1 MDIIADINSRF
12 MKGIMNP
19 NTTDRSRIIA
29 LTNLIKGK
37 ALEMSEISKGK
48 KKHRNEIRTLLQEY
62 VSLIEDAPEDF
73 LFKTASRGWEDDE
86 DWNERED
93 LSSSS
98 KGLCMD
104 HVQNEGR
111 GWFSP
116 RRCRMFIQ
124 ETFGIKYSKDTI
136 WPNELCVRVASKGSI
151 KLYLDENYAQ
161 NREESMSSLKHD
173 IHAAL
178 CEMLQESSMRRE
190 ANLRKETLRIS
201 KGMFT
206 KWCLSYH
213 KKKKMI
219 DKINRDNL
227 AVALSRT
234 QQFIL
239 VLSLEQHVKNWH
251 HMVQISKPMGLRFSI
266 AIHRVSDKQWKCESL
281 RSWRRNT
288 RHDKLTLS
296 AVEPRHIP

>member
-1 MDIIADINSRF
+1 M
-12 MKGIMNP
+12 
-19 NTTDRSRIIA
+19 
-29 LTNLIKGK
+29 
-37 ALEMSEISKGK
+37 
-48 KKHRNEIRTLLQEY
+48 
-62 VSLIEDAPEDF
+62 LIE
-73 LFKTASRGWEDDE
+73 
-86 DWNERED
+86 
-93 LSSSS
+93 
-98 KGLCMD
+98 
-104 HVQNEGR
+104 
-111 GWFSP
+111 
-116 RRCRMFIQ
+116 
-124 ETFGIKYSKDTI
+124 ETFGTKHSKDKV
-136 WPNELCVRVASKGSI
+136 WLNELCVRVASKGST
-151 KLYLDENYAQ
+151 KLYLDEIYAQ
-161 NREESMSSLKHD
+161 NIGESMNLLEHD

-178 CEMLQESSMRRE
+178 CEMLQESSMRRD
-190 ANLRKETLRIS
+190 ANLRKETLRMG
-201 KGMFT
+201 KGMLT
-206 KWCLSYH
+206 KWCLSCH
-213 KKKKMI
+213 KKRKMI